1 MTIILLN
8 AFVHHR
14 TPCIPQY
21 SRPICPDTIDAKLS
35 RKLSI
40 LDKDKFLLEPIS
52 PIVNVNSEVLV
63 QDDLI
68 KVMML
73 FNANG
78 SLSADELEDLANH
91 RP

>member
-8 AFVHHR
+8 AFVHLR

-21 SRPICPDTIDAKLS
+21 SRPICPDTNDVKLS

>member
-1 MTIILLN
+1 MIIILLN
-8 AFVHHR
+8 AFVHLR

-21 SRPICPDTIDAKLS
+21 SRPICPDTNDVKLS

-63 QDDLI
+63 KDDLI
-68 KVMML
+68 KVVEL
-73 FNANG
+73 FNA
-78 SLSADELEDLANH
+78 DEVGRFGQSQALRKFA
-91 RP
+91 